1 MIVNTF
7 SMADL
12 KGEKKGTVKHQN
24 VLVALKPFDTYIIH
38 PYSSYLLVLP
48 KTVVYNTATPTA
60 V

>member
-1 MIVNTF
+1 MIVNPF
-7 SMADL
+7 SRADL
-12 KGEKKGTVKHQN
+12 KKKKGTVKQQN
-24 VLVALKPFDTYIIH
+24 VLVALKPFNTYIIH